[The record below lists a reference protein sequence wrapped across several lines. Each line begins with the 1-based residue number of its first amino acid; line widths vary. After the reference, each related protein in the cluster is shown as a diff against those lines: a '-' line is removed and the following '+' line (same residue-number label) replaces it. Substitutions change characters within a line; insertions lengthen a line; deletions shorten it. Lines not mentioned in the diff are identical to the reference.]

1 VIFPLKEPCP
11 GHFLMMA
18 MSRIKLRSSEYFLSE
33 LYRLRR
39 FVFLCALGFSGLA
52 LKAAGGR
59 FCRDEMRVLASSSS
73 SDFASELDEFCLS
86 ACSWVT
92 ALSLSF

>member
-1 VIFPLKEPCP
+1 
-11 GHFLMMA
+11 MA
-18 MSRIKLRSSEYFLSE
+18 MSRIELRSSEYSLSE

-39 FVFLCALGFSGLA
+39 FVFLCALGFLGLA

-59 FCRDEMRVLASSSS
+59 FYRDEMQVPSSSSS

-92 ALSLSF
+92 ALLLSF